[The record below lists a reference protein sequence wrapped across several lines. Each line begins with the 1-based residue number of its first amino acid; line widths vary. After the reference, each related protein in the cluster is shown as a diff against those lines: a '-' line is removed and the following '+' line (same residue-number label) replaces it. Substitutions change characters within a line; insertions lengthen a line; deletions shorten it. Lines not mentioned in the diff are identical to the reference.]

1 MSKHSLT
8 EMREMFNSQ
17 MLQLT
22 NESSTLHYR
31 IDSTMNRLTRNVETL
46 TDLTTKVEEGIRS
59 KLNRIKPDLY
69 LSRLNTMKMQIELQT
84 KQNDLHKMELEI
96 ESSLSEILKFQ
107 QENTTINGKLIV
119 VQREID
125 DWMQK
130 KIRWAD
136 KKLHRGLKD
145 NSNEV
150 RPVRALKVIIQRNTR
165 LISSAKSKIKE
176 LTQLIEST
184 SEWYPHP
191 IKETFESLIKTANHL
206 YESSEIIKKE
216 LKRFE
221 IADGIQL
228 PTGFTEW
235 SEVFVTFLLD
245 RESNL
250 QFNLQLT
257 KQELRIASTFLFDDL
272 IQNNG
277 FIKNRIDH
285 EFISFKTMKEMMNHS
300 IDYTVFDVRKLRKK
314 NHSYS
319 GQFAQATKR
328 WVRSLLD
335 EKEAT
340 EFFDVI
346 EKREEKIEQHIENLR
361 KEMSNKVQRH
371 FKNDLFSA
379 LLISSYEIPESKYI
393 QFYKSGWHK
402 FPNFH
407 LHVDEIKQSD
417 KSHDDLDELIKTPIR
432 HDLFLLCLNDD
443 LTKNQ
448 AIMLQDMDKEGTLF
462 KLTQSY
468 DISLDLVFALYGK
481 EHREWYKALLQNPEL
496 CHVIEEVRHDQF
508 NPHIW
513 DCVITKNLTSWQ
525 YICIMNLSFE
535 SEEILKELSQADDV
549 WEELTEYYVNMFDLS
564 DEFARLVRIY
574 QPTAQTEKKT
584 LSLTDIIEAVEPIS
598 EFTVRENSSRSR
610 KKKRKKRGRFS
621 F

>member
-1 MSKHSLT
+1 
-8 EMREMFNSQ
+8 MREMFNSQ

-228 PTGFTEW
+228 PTSFTEW

-448 AIMLQDMDKEGTLF
+448 AIMLQDMDKEGSLF
-462 KLTQSY
+462 KLTQSH

>member
-1 MSKHSLT
+1 
-8 EMREMFNSQ
+8 MREMFNSQ

-228 PTGFTEW
+228 PTSFTEW

-340 EFFDVI
+340 EFFDLI
-346 EKREEKIEQHIENLR
+346 EKREEKVEQHIENLR

>member
-1 MSKHSLT
+1 
-8 EMREMFNSQ
+8 MREMFNSQ

-228 PTGFTEW
+228 PTSFTEW

-443 LTKNQ
+443 LTRNQ

-462 KLTQSY
+462 KLTQSH